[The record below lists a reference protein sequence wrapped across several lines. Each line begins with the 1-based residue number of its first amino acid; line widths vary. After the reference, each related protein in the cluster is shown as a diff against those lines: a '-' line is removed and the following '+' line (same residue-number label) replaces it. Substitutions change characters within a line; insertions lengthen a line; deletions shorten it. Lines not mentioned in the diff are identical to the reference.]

1 MDTPQEQIFMR
12 RHDFYYQVLLV
23 YLVFA
28 AAYTLVTGTVTDET
42 VQFGFRDPVVYI
54 IGAFILHAVVML
66 AVNLVRSPRLVVGTD
81 RLVFRTRHREKTVL
95 FSDIQKV
102 LLTRERRRF
111 DDLGFA
117 VAKLRIATR
126 RRMIRIRVSHY
137 ERERELYQVF
147 RDLRRARGAGRTGED
162 AR

>member
-1 MDTPQEQIFMR
+1 MDTPHEQVFMR

-23 YLVFA
+23 YLVFGV
-28 AAYTLVTGTVTDET
+28 AYVLVTGTVTDDT

-54 IGAFILHAVVML
+54 IGAFMLHAVVML
-66 AVNLVRSPRLVVGTD
+66 AVNLARSPRLVVGDD
-81 RLVFRTRHREKTVL
+81 RLVFRTRYAEKTVL
-95 FSDIQKV
+95 FADIQKV

-117 VAKLRIATR
+117 VAKLRLASR
-126 RRMIRIRVSHY
+126 RRLLRIRVTHY
-137 ERERELYQVF
+137 ERERELYQIF
-147 RDLRRARGAGRTGED
+147 RDLRRARGAGRSGED